1 MMEEERCVW
10 TVKASSEDLRLRVV
24 AARHMGHSASEIAK
38 LFGLSKRSVER
49 YCKLQATT
57 GQVAPRQIGGYR
69 RSRLAPHG
77 ATLQQWIEAQNDLTL
92 AELQERCRKR
102 LRVQIGINALWHQ
115 LERLGLNFKK
125 NGARRRAAAA

>member
-1 MMEEERCVW
+1 M
-10 TVKASSEDLRLRVV
+10 KPYSEDLRVRVV
-24 AARHMGHSASEIAK
+24 AARQAGHSAQALAK

-49 YCKLQATT
+49 YCKLQEKT

-69 RSRLAPHG
+69 LSRLAPHR
-77 ATLQQWIEAQNDLTL
+77 ATLRGWVEAQNDLTL

-115 LERLGLNFKK
+115 LERPGLNFKK
-125 NGARRRAAAA
+125 NGPRRRTGAG

>member
-1 MMEEERCVW
+1 VN
-10 TVKASSEDLRLRVV
+10 AYSEDLRARVV
-24 AARHMGHSASEIAK
+24 AARQAGHSAQEIAK

-57 GQVAPRQIGGYR
+57 GTLRAKQMGGYR
-69 RSRLAPHG
+69 RSRLADHRP
-77 ATLQQWIEAQNDLTL
+77 TLQRWVAAQNDLTL
-92 AELQERCRKR
+92 AELQERCRKQ

-125 NGARRRAAAA
+125 NGARRRAGPR